1 MDNSEKN
8 PFDNDDEEMLLAY
21 EEYEQRQGDIPKP
34 THAVNENIARDTIDD
49 YVKKAVENI
58 QVGENSPDSEKVS
71 WPEQDDEPVSNFT
84 YGYFIKCFPHLFPDE
99 MADITKTR
107 PGKKPTM
114 KQWVSHLLKVEKR
127 FASYPFLILV
137 VTNISQKKRAFVLRN
152 LYVDKCLATKNL
164 EEINK
169 GLKEGDDK
177 I

>member
-58 QVGENSPDSEKVS
+58 QVGDETSEPEKMS
-71 WPEQDDEPVSNFT
+71 WPEQDDEPVSDFI
-84 YGYFIKCFPHLFPDE
+84 YGYFTKCFPHLFPDG

-114 KQWVSHLLKVEKR
+114 KQWVCHLLKVDRR
-127 FASYPFLILV
+127 FARDPFFILV
-137 VTNISQKKRAFVLRN
+137 VTNILQKKEHLLSVTCMLIDVLQTR
-152 LYVDKCLATKNL
+152 
-164 EEINK
+164 I
-169 GLKEGDDK
+169 
-177 I
+177 